1 MHYLILHCTHRSAWD
16 AAAAHGAYIAAS
28 LATDGFIHFSKPE
41 QIVGS
46 ANRFYRGRSDLV
58 LLCVDADRLL
68 AKVVHENLEG
78 GTVLFPHVYGPV
90 NLDAVIRVVDF
101 PCEADGTFRLPA
113 AVAGMAA

>member
-1 MHYLILHCTHRSAWD
+1 MTLLILHCTQRSAWG
-16 AAAAHGAYIAAS
+16 AAIERGAYTAAS

-41 QIVGS
+41 QILGS
-46 ANRFYRGRSDLV
+46 ANRFYRGQSDLV

-90 NLDAVIRVVDF
+90 NLDAVTAVVDF

-113 AVAGMAA
+113 AVAEMTA